1 MKKTLALLLSAM
13 VIFSCGEKLPTGD
26 DGKPDQGTENPG
38 GNTEKP
44 DTPENPETP
53 DNPDTPD
60 TPQPGALSG
69 KGTES
74 DPYVITKPEH
84 FKELKELVGAASTT
98 YICLG
103 ADIDMASVTD
113 YSPINGL
120 TPYDKVVHFDGK
132 DYTISNF
139 SCSDDICD
147 LPSLFG
153 VLNGSCRNLK
163 VDNANITASAHRC
176 GVIAASVG
184 AAGKPAV
191 VENVTVTNSTVTST
205 YERAA
210 GICGDATEA
219 TFNNVS
225 FQGTV
230 TTTYKSKEA
239 KSGGFV
245 GQAEDASVFNNCSV
259 DVVLSVRQA
268 DAGGFAG
275 KVIGT
280 ASFTGCKVKA
290 DVTSYASSKNRVG
303 GFIGWNSSVKTVLT
317 DCHVLAG
324 TKLTDMSGRIKSA
337 NGNYGGFIGFGDTAG
352 TVLEISGCSADAE
365 VNGGV
370 SAYNSTFVSYLG
382 YASTT
387 TITDSHAKGKVVSM
401 MGVDDTGAYTN
412 GNYTAGLVGCVAADA
427 VLSISNS
434 YFSGEVD
441 AAGGYVGGI
450 VGGTQGKATLSKV
463 YSEGVV
469 KAVGAYV
476 GGLIGA
482 SMNAG
487 VTITNCFSTAGVTG
501 FGQQVGGLVGTT
513 TTKLT
518 MSDCFAAGDVYSATS
533 GAAGIVGRVQKSS
546 SITNCIAW
554 NRNVASSRSANNVYA
569 SGAILGCAQE
579 AGTYKG
585 CYRRYDMVYA
595 DDFLTLVDHEDCVN
609 TCPPLPSYST
619 ATHQQAYHGKAAAP
633 NATLASVAKSLGW
646 DESVWDFS
654 SSSDLGLSIKSL
666 GDNKIEF

>member
-1 MKKTLALLLSAM
+1 MSALVM
-13 VIFSCGEKLPTGD
+13 FSCGEKLPTGGD
-26 DGKPDQGTENPG
+26 EKPDQGTTETPG
-38 GNTEKP
+38 GSEQNP
-44 DTPENPETP
+44 DTP
-53 DNPDTPD
+53 DNPDNPEP
-60 TPQPGALSG
+60 PQPGALAG
-69 KGTES
+69 TGTES

-84 FKELKELVGAASTT
+84 FKELKELIGAASTT

-103 ADIDMASVTD
+103 ADVDMASVTD
-113 YSPINGL
+113 YAPINVV

-132 DYTISNF
+132 DHTISNF
-139 SCSDDICD
+139 SCSDDVCD
-147 LPSLFG
+147 YPSLFG
-153 VLNGSCRNLK
+153 ILNGSCRNLK
-163 VDNANITASAHRC
+163 VDNASITATAHRC
-176 GVIAASVG
+176 GVIASSVG
-184 AAGKPAV
+184 ATGKLAV
-191 VENVTVTNSTVTST
+191 VENVTVTNSTVTSV

-230 TTTYKSKEA
+230 TNTYKAKEA

-245 GQAEDASVFNNCSV
+245 GQAEEASAFNHCSV
-259 DVVLSVRQA
+259 DVVLSARQA

-275 KVIGT
+275 KVVGT
-280 ASFTGCKVKA
+280 VSFTGCKVKA
-290 DVTSYASSKNRVG
+290 DVTSYAPAKNRVG
-303 GFIGWNSSVKTVLT
+303 GFIGWNASTKTVFT
-317 DCHVLAG
+317 DCHVLPG
-324 TKLTDMSGRIKSA
+324 TNLTDMSGRTESS

-352 TVLEISGCSADAE
+352 TVLEISGCSAAAE

-370 SAYNSTFVSYLG
+370 SAYNSAFISYLG
-382 YASTT
+382 YASNTT
-387 TITDSHAKGKVVSM
+387 VKDSYATGKVISQ
-401 MGVDDTGAYTN
+401 T
-412 GNYTAGLVGCVAADA
+412 GNYTAGLVGCVSADA
-427 VLSISNS
+427 VISITNC
-434 YFSGEVD
+434 YFKGDID
-441 AAGGYVGGI
+441 ATGGYVGGVI
-450 VGGTQGKATLSKV
+450 GGTQGKATLSKV
-463 YSEGVV
+463 YSAGTVTS
-469 KAVGAYV
+469 VGNYV

-482 SMNAG
+482 SMNDG
-487 VTITNCFSTAGVTG
+487 VTVTNCFSTARVTA
-501 FGQQVGGLVGTT
+501 FGQQAGGLVGTT
-513 TTKLT
+513 TNRLV

-569 SGAILGCAQE
+569 SGAVLGCAQQ

-595 DDFLTLVDHEDCVN
+595 DDFLTLVDHEDCEN
-609 TCPPLPSYST
+609 AMPPLPSYST

-633 NATLASVAKSLGW
+633 DATIASVAKSLGW

-654 SSSDLGLSIKSL
+654 SSSELGISIKQL

>member
-1 MKKTLALLLSAM
+1 MTIITKTTYMKKTLALFLSAM

-44 DTPENPETP
+44 DTPENPDTP
-53 DNPDTPD
+53 DNPDTP
-60 TPQPGALSG
+60 QQGALSG
-69 KGTES
+69 NGTES
-74 DPYVITKPEH
+74 DPYVITKSEH
-84 FKELKELVGAASTT
+84 FKELKSLIGAANAT

-113 YSPINGL
+113 YSPINGFS
-120 TPYDKVVHFDGK
+120 PYDKEVHLDGK
-132 DYTISNF
+132 GYTISNF

-147 LPSLFG
+147 LPSIFG
-153 VLNGSCRNLK
+153 VLYGSCRNLK
-163 VDNANITASAHRC
+163 VDNANISASAHRC
-176 GVIAASVG
+176 GVIASSVG

-191 VENVTVTNSTVTST
+191 VENVTVTNSTITSA

-219 TFNNVS
+219 TFSNVS

-230 TTTYKSKEA
+230 TTTYKAKEA
-239 KSGGFV
+239 KSGGFI
-245 GQAEDASVFNNCSV
+245 GQVEDASSFTNCSV
-259 DVVLSVRQA
+259 DVVLSVRQP

-290 DVTSYASSKNRVG
+290 EITSQAASKNRVG
-303 GFIGWNSSVKTVLT
+303 GFIGWNSAVKTVLT
-317 DCHVLAG
+317 DCHVLPG
-324 TKLTDMSGRIKSA
+324 TKLIDQSGRTESS
-337 NGNYGGFIGFGDTAG
+337 NGNYGGFIGFGDTDG
-352 TVLEISGCSADAE
+352 TDLQISGCSADVD

-370 SAYNSTFVSYLG
+370 SAYNSTFISYLG

-387 TITDSHAKGKVVSM
+387 TIKDSHATGKVFSK
-401 MGVDDTGAYTN
+401 T
-412 GNYTAGLVGCVAADA
+412 GNYSAGLVGCVAAGA
-427 VLSISNS
+427 VLSITNC
-434 YFSGEVD
+434 YFSGDVECT
-441 AAGGYVGGI
+441 GGYVGGI
-450 VGGTQGKATLSKV
+450 IGGTQGKVSLSKV
-463 YSEGVV
+463 YSEGTVT
-469 KAVGAYV
+469 AMSAYV

-482 SMNAG
+482 AMNDG
-487 VTITNCFSTAGVTG
+487 NTVTNCFSTSKVHGR
-501 FGQQVGGLVGTT
+501 GQQVGGLIGTT
-513 TTKLT
+513 TNKLT
-518 MSDCFAAGDVYSATS
+518 MSCCFASGDVYSGTS
-533 GAAGIVGRVQKSS
+533 GAGGLVGRVQKSS
-546 SITNCIAW
+546 SIVNCIAW
-554 NRNVASSRSANNVYA
+554 NKNVASSRSANNVYA

-579 AGTYKG
+579 KGTYKG
-585 CYRRYDMVYA
+585 CIRRCDMVYT

-609 TCPPLPSYST
+609 ACPPLPSYST

-654 SSSDLGLSIKSL
+654 SSSEMGITIKQL
-666 GDNKIEF
+666 GDNKVEF